1 MSVAP
6 SDRLGDAL
14 GVIGG
19 TLGIRLL
26 NYASRGGTVSAY
38 PAVATA
44 YVGRSKLEVLFGPAI
59 WDAVRDKDVLD
70 FGCGEGNEAVDV
82 ALHGARRVIGLD
94 LYNNWINASARLA
107 AKRGVADRCI
117 FGKEWHDPVDIILSV
132 DSFEHFADP
141 SDILRRMRSLLKPD
155 GCILA
160 SFGPTW
166 YHPLGGHFFSVFPY
180 AHLLCSES
188 ALVRWR
194 SLYKKDGARDFVES
208 GLNRMT
214 IRKFEALVAAS
225 PFRFASFEAVPIRR
239 LRPIAGR
246 WTREFTTAIVRCTLV
261 PRSERWP
268 A

>member
-1 MSVAP
+1 MRGP
-6 SDRLGDAL
+6 LEDQL

-44 YVGRSKLEVLFGPAI
+44 YAHRSKLEVLFGPEV
-59 WDAVRDKDVLD
+59 WDSVRGKEVLD

-94 LYNNWINASARLA
+94 LYDKWLNASARLA
-107 AKRGVADRCI
+107 EAKGVTDKCV
-117 FGKEWHDPVDIILSV
+117 FGREWSEPVDVILSV

-141 SDILRRMRSLLKPD
+141 ADILERMRGLLKSD
-155 GCILA
+155 GCVLA

-194 SLYKKDGARDFVES
+194 SLYKKDGARSFTES

-214 IRKFEALVAAS
+214 IRRFEKLVAAS
-225 PFRFASFEAVPIRR
+225 PFRFAWFEAVPIRR
-239 LRPIAGR
+239 LRPLANR
-246 WTREFTTAIVRCTLV
+246 LTREFTTAVVRCRLV
-261 PRSERWP
+261 PRR
-268 A
+268 

>member
-1 MSVAP
+1 M
-6 SDRLGDAL
+6 RLGPNDRSGDSV

-26 NYASRGGTVSAY
+26 NYASRGGTTSSY

-44 YVGRSKLEVLFGPAI
+44 YVGRSKLEVLFGPAV
-59 WDAVRDKDVLD
+59 WDAVRGKDVLD

-94 LYNNWINASARLA
+94 LYDNWLTASARLA
-107 AKRGVADRCI
+107 EARGVSAQCI
-117 FGKEWHDPVDIILSV
+117 FGTEWHEPVDVILSV

-141 SDILRRMRSLLKPD
+141 ADILRRMRSLLKPD
-155 GCILA
+155 GCVLA

-166 YHPLGGHFFSVFPY
+166 LHPLGGHFFSVFPY

-188 ALVRWR
+188 SLVRWR
-194 SLYKKDGARDFVES
+194 SLYKDDGARNFVES

-214 IRKFEALVAAS
+214 IRKFEALVASS

-239 LRPIAGR
+239 LRLIAGR
-246 WTREFTTAIVRCTLV
+246 LTREFTTAIVRCTLV
-261 PRSERWP
+261 PR
-268 A
+268 

>member
-1 MSVAP
+1 M
-6 SDRLGDAL
+6 

-44 YVGRSKLEVLFGPAI
+44 YAHRSKLEVLFGPAI

-94 LYNNWINASARLA
+94 LYDKWLNASTRLA
-107 AKRGVADRCI
+107 QARGVDATCV
-117 FGKEWHDPVDIILSV
+117 FGREWNERVDVILSV

-141 SDILRRMRSLLKPD
+141 ADILQRMRGLLKPD
-155 GCILA
+155 GCVLA

-166 YHPLGGHFFSVFPY
+166 YHPLGGHFYSVFPY
-180 AHLLCSES
+180 AHLVCSES

-194 SLYKKDGARDFVES
+194 SLYKKDGARSIEES

-214 IRKFEALVAAS
+214 IGRFEKLIASS

-239 LRPIAGR
+239 LRLLANPL
-246 WTREFTTAIVRCTLV
+246 TREFTTAIVRCRLV
-261 PRSERWP
+261 PR
-268 A
+268 